1 MPKKKKKKKK
11 EAITFTIPNTPICLE
26 KKKSKKS
33 TTIKQNPDEKIK
45 ESTYIQKPQ
54 MRIHLIRLYS
64 SPSQGQTPARRERER
79 EIFVKRRERCESDL
93 FLE

>member
-1 MPKKKKKKKK
+1 MKNQSNQTPHNIFTQHKTQFDYAQKKKK

-54 MRIHLIRLYS
+54 MRIHLI
-64 SPSQGQTPARRERER
+64 
-79 EIFVKRRERCESDL
+79 
-93 FLE
+93 

>member
-1 MPKKKKKKKK
+1 MKNQSNQTPHKIFTQHKTHFDYAEKKEE

-54 MRIHLIRLYS
+54 MRIHFI
-64 SPSQGQTPARRERER
+64 
-79 EIFVKRRERCESDL
+79 
-93 FLE
+93 